1 MKKFTAALLAMA
13 MFAWL
18 FTGCQK
24 QDSSVPVDTTPVE
37 RTVTILSRSGA
48 PVQQATVAIYGDSGL
63 TDLVFAG
70 KTDDGGSFA
79 YSAPETASYY
89 AVLSGLPVGLAA
101 DESYLLSKDT
111 EITLKMAALT
121 DADMSTVTLSL
132 GDAMPDF
139 TVTDQGGNSY
149 TLSELL
155 QEKDAVVLN
164 FWFMGCNPCKTEFP
178 HLQAAYESYS
188 DRVAVLAL
196 NCVDS
201 DNEEIAQ
208 FRKDNGYSFVMTK
221 ADARWCKMFNIT
233 AFPLTVVIDRYGEIA
248 LMHTGAMDTQGFT
261 DIFEAY
267 TAD

>member
-1 MKKFTAALLAMA
+1 MKKFTAALLVMA
-13 MFAWL
+13 MLACL

-24 QDSSVPVDTTPVE
+24 QDASVLVDTTPVE

-70 KTDDGGSFA
+70 KTDDSGSFS
-79 YSAPETASYY
+79 YSAPATAPYY

-111 EITLKMAALT
+111 QITLKMAALT
-121 DADMSTVTLSL
+121 DADMSSVTLSL

-139 TVTDQGGNSY
+139 TVTDQDGNSY
-149 TLSELL
+149 TLSKLL

-164 FWFMGCNPCKTEFP
+164 FWFMSCNPCKTEFP

-188 DRVAVLAL
+188 DKVAVLAL

-201 DNEEIAQ
+201 DDAAIAK
-208 FRKDNGYSFVMTK
+208 FREDNGYSFVMMK
-221 ADARWCKMFNIT
+221 ADVRWCEMFDVN
-233 AFPLTVVIDRYGEIA
+233 AFPMTVVIDRYGEIA
-248 LMHTGAMDTQGFT
+248 YMHTGAMDTQGFT

-267 TAD
+267 TGE